1 MILANTNLSNLQ
13 SNSLLA
19 SLVILATVI
28 LSSFFLMIYSF
39 SENNNKVILTSFWLF
54 NFLLALTIFILI
66 IFIFKDALDS
76 YPCPIYISTNE
87 DSTEQRNNIEKAIN
101 FYQNSSDFSMGKSI
115 QNYVSTRNYV
125 VLSTVYLKKL
135 NMNTNMF
142 RDLNILPLAYVI
154 DKTFYSLR
162 GVSILTI

>member
-39 SENNNKVILTSFWLF
+39 SENNNKIILTSFWLF

-76 YPCPIYISTNE
+76 YPCPIYISTEE

-101 FYQNSSDFSMGKSI
+101 FYQNSSDFSMGKSV
-115 QNYVSTRNYV
+115 QNYVSTRNYM

-135 NMNTNMF
+135 NINTNIF
-142 RDLNILPLAYVI
+142 RDLNIIPLEY
-154 DKTFYSLR
+154 FH
-162 GVSILTI
+162 